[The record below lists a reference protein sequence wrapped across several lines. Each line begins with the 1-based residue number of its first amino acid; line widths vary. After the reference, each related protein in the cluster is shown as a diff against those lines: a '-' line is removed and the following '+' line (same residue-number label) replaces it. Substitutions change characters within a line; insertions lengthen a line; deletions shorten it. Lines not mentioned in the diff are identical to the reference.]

1 MNYLT
6 TEDGKPIR
14 RDNPLAVQL
23 SGSIPEYGWLD
34 TDIPPAPADPAK
46 LALGVEINTT
56 TNEMTTKYWNGTVWV
71 EVL

>member
-1 MNYLT
+1 MYESYIQNA
-6 TEDGKPIR
+6 DGTR
-14 RDNPLAVQL
+14 TPLMQL